1 ANSRCASVFLGI
13 VKRFGGTTPFKPS
26 FGAPADAIRSG
37 GAPDNE
43 CTVSFVTATRR
54 LMTSPWEIGN
64 QVLRAFPVRHGA
76 FRATWKC
83 SVCLYAMF
91 NPKPVSA
98 SGRHNLA
105 ATRLKNAAV
114 PVAITA
120 VLHAVTG
127 LGDAYERACRCTDS
141 CAGQRAARVAANGC
155 SGKTA
160 NCGTADTIA
169 GCSSF
174 ISRAPARSGA
184 YQGHRHDAVQDHSHR
199 NILPILMMRFTAQYI
214 GRILKGQ
221 DMPLVRGWRFLCRNF
236 QSGSRGKP
244 NISASHPVAE

>member
-1 ANSRCASVFLGI
+1 MTIGRLLLWRSMKFSPPTGRKPVCLLSSGQAINVAEMRAFRRANSRCASVFLGI

-127 LGDAYERACRCTDS
+127 LGDAYER
-141 CAGQRAARVAANGC
+141 
-155 SGKTA
+155 
-160 NCGTADTIA
+160 
-169 GCSSF
+169 
-174 ISRAPARSGA
+174 
-184 YQGHRHDAVQDHSHR
+184 
-199 NILPILMMRFTAQYI
+199 
-214 GRILKGQ
+214 
-221 DMPLVRGWRFLCRNF
+221 
-236 QSGSRGKP
+236 
-244 NISASHPVAE
+244 